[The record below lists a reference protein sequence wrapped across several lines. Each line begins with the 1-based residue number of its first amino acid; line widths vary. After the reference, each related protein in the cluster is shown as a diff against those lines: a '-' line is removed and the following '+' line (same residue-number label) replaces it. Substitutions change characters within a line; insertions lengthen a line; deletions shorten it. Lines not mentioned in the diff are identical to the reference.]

1 MSDRTPRPDHD
12 RLVATPGQTIG
23 PFFGYALP
31 VVGGEQLVPA
41 SHPGAV
47 RLRGT
52 VRDGHGDPVP
62 DALVEI
68 WQADARG
75 AASASEGSLRR
86 DPFEFTG
93 FGRTPVDPAGRYTF
107 TTLVPGP
114 SRPGGAPFVALTVFA
129 RGLLDRLLTRVYLP
143 VDDAAL
149 AADPFLASVP
159 EDRRHTLVAARDEHG
174 FVFDVR
180 LQGEDETVFLAFPR
194 DEPGDQPGEGV
205 TA

>member
-1 MSDRTPRPDHD
+1 MSTGTPPGTSP
-12 RLVATPGQTIG
+12 LVATPGQTIG

-31 VVGGEQLVPA
+31 VAGGDELVPA
-41 SHPGAV
+41 SHVGAV

-75 AASASEGSLRR
+75 RAAAAEGSLRR
-86 DPFEFTG
+86 DPFAFTG

-107 TTLVPGP
+107 TTVVPGP
-114 SRPGGAPFVALTVFA
+114 TAPGRAPFVAMTVFA

-143 VDDAAL
+143 VDEAAL
-149 AADPFLASVP
+149 AADPFLAGVA
-159 EDRRHTLVAARDEHG
+159 EDRRHTLVATRDEHG

-180 LQGEDETVFLAFPR
+180 LQGEDETVFLTFPR
-194 DEPGDQPGEGV
+194 DEPGA

>member
-1 MSDRTPRPDHD
+1 VSDPITP
-12 RLVATPGQTIG
+12 LVATPGQTIG

-31 VVGGEQLVPA
+31 VAGGEELVPA
-41 SHPGAV
+41 SHAGAV

-75 AASASEGSLRR
+75 RAASAEGSLRR
-86 DPFEFTG
+86 DAFAFTG
-93 FGRTPVDPAGRYTF
+93 FGRTPVDPAGRYAF
-107 TTLVPGP
+107 TTVVPGP
-114 SRPGGAPFVALTVFA
+114 VAPGRAPFVAMTIFA

-143 VDDAAL
+143 VDQAAL
-149 AADPFLASVP
+149 AADPFLAGVAD
-159 EDRRHTLVAARDEHG
+159 DRRHTLVATRDEHG

-180 LQGEDETVFLAFPR
+180 LQGEDETVFLTFPR
-194 DEPGDQPGEGV
+194 DQTGSR
-205 TA
+205 A

>member
-1 MSDRTPRPDHD
+1 MSDPTTP
-12 RLVATPGQTIG
+12 LVATPGQTIG

-31 VVGGEQLVPA
+31 VAGGELLVPA

-52 VRDGHGDPVP
+52 VYDGHGDPVP
-62 DALVEI
+62 DALLEI
-68 WQADARG
+68 WQADAEGR
-75 AASASEGSLRR
+75 ASTAEGSLRR

-107 TTLVPGP
+107 TTVVPGATT
-114 SRPGGAPFVALTVFA
+114 PGRAPFVAMTVFA

-143 VDDAAL
+143 LDEDAL
-149 AADPFLASVP
+149 AADPFLAGVP
-159 EDRRHTLVAARDEHG
+159 EDRRHTLVATRDEHG

-180 LQGEDETVFLAFPR
+180 LQGEDETVFLGHGSPA
-194 DEPGDQPGEGV
+194 
-205 TA
+205 